1 MIFMSCFSQALN
13 LPGKSKKLAVIF
25 PGIRY
30 SPECPLLY
38 YAQKLCVK
46 EGYEILPLY
55 YSYRQDS
62 VLDQDLKLE
71 NFVMETQREAVRL
84 LKDALKNPYKDVVF
98 ISKSIGTVLAG
109 IAEKELEL
117 KPRQFLMTP
126 LPETFPYMKGMGA
139 RGAAVLGTKDKN
151 LSAERLELFCQ
162 KEEIPFTLYEG
173 AGHRL
178 EMESMDETFG
188 ILSDILKK
196 LREFLAVSC

>member
-1 MIFMSCFSQALN
+1 MSCFSQALN

-38 YAQKLCVK
+38 YAQKLCVR

-62 VLDQDLKLE
+62 VLDPELKLE
-71 NFVMETQREAVRL
+71 NFVRETQREAVRL
-84 LKDALKNPYKDVVF
+84 LKDALKNPYTDIVF

-126 LPETFPYMKGMGA
+126 LPETIPYMKGMGT

-151 LSAERLELFCQ
+151 LSAETLEMFCQ
-162 KEEIPFTLYEG
+162 KEKIPFTLYEG

-178 EMESMDETFG
+178 EAESMDETFR

-196 LREFLAVSC
+196 LREFLAVSF

>member
-38 YAQKLCVK
+38 YAQKLCVR

-62 VLDQDLKLE
+62 VLDPELKLE
-71 NFVMETQREAVRL
+71 NFVRETQREAVR
-84 LKDALKNPYKDVVF
+84 DALKNPYTDIVF

-126 LPETFPYMKGMGA
+126 LPETFPYMKGMGT

-151 LSAERLELFCQ
+151 LSAETLEMFCQ
-162 KEEIPFTLYEG
+162 KEKIPFTLYEG

-178 EMESMDETFG
+178 EAESMDETFR